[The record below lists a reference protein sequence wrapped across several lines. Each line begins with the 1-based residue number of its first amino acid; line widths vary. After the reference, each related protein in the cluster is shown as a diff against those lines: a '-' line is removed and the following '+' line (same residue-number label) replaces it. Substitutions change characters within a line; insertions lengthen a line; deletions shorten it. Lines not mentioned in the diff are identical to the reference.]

1 MSIVLEGE
9 YAVLVNDDEEVMI
22 SMTSKDAEPENP
34 RIIYD
39 GGDHAL
45 YYRSPLET
53 ILLDYINPEV
63 REILKN
69 VKTVLVAEVEVNEE
83 KQDGDVLR
91 AFDVPLQVVKKLPL
105 SGELAKLPTIEE
117 LFDKI
122 DAEID
127 MIAEEEE
134 IDKLAELE
142 ED

>member
-1 MSIVLEGE
+1 MSIMLEGE
-9 YAVLVNDDEEVMI
+9 YAILINDDEEIMI
-22 SMTSKDAEPENP
+22 SMASKESDPENP

-45 YYRSPLET
+45 YYRNPLET

-63 REILKN
+63 REALQK
-69 VKTVLVAEVEVNEE
+69 VKTLLIAEVEIDEE
-83 KQDGDVLR
+83 RKDGDVIR
-91 AFDVPLQVVKKLPL
+91 AFDVPLQAVKKLPL
-105 SGELAKLPTIEE
+105 SGELAKLPTIDE

-122 DAEID
+122 EAEID

-134 IDKLAELE
+134 IDRLAELE